1 MKRAE
6 KNVSRLNKSRPHH
19 ALTMSKETGL
29 IRQRACVFRLCIIFI
44 QTRAVG
50 SGVKTMDKIDGDTV
64 NLRRR
69 KVMLIFVTQTDID
82 SGSIVDGSIIDM
94 IILIY

>member
-1 MKRAE
+1 M
-6 KNVSRLNKSRPHH
+6 
-19 ALTMSKETGL
+19 
-29 IRQRACVFRLCIIFI
+29 
-44 QTRAVG
+44 
-50 SGVKTMDKIDGDTV
+50 KTMDKIDGDTV

-69 KVMLIFVTQTDID
+69 KVMLIFDTQTDID

>member
-1 MKRAE
+1 MA
-6 KNVSRLNKSRPHH
+6 
-19 ALTMSKETGL
+19 ACY
-29 IRQRACVFRLCIIFI
+29 CVFRLCIIFI
-44 QTRAVG
+44 QTRTVG